1 MSRAVITGMGVIT
14 PVGTGL
20 DDFWQS
26 LIQGKSGVDLIK
38 RFDASNFTTRIAA
51 EVKDFNPKDYIDGRE
66 AKRMDRYTQLA
77 VAAAKMAYEDANI
90 DKSFINSNRIG
101 VVLGTGIG
109 GIETFENQYQVLLNK
124 GPSRVSPFFVPMMIA
139 NMAAGH
145 ISIAFDAK
153 GPNFTIVTAC
163 ASGTNAIG
171 EAYKLLQRRSADIV
185 ITGGTEAPLTP
196 VSVCGFCSM
205 KALSTN
211 NDNPQKASR
220 PFDKNRDGFIMG
232 EGAGVI
238 ILETLEHA
246 ENRGAPIYAEIA
258 GYGCSADA
266 YHITAPAPDGAG
278 GAAAMEEALKDGILS
293 AQDVD
298 YINAHGTSTEL
309 NDKFETAAIKE
320 VFKEH
325 SKNLAVSSTK
335 SMIGHLLGAAGAVE
349 FIASILTIN
358 KGIIHPTINLD
369 ESDPECDLDY
379 VPGQAREAEVN
390 VALSNSFGFGG
401 HNATIIAKKY
411 NEGRTACQNQEA
423 EN

>member
-1 MSRAVITGMGVIT
+1 MNRVVVTGMGLIS

-20 DDFWQS
+20 DSFWHS
-26 LIQGKSGVDLIK
+26 LIQGKSGVDLIES
-38 RFDASNFTTRIAA
+38 FDASNFTTKIAA

-77 VAAAKMAYEDANI
+77 VAAAKMAYENAGM
-90 DKSFINSNRIG
+90 DKSSIDSNRIG

-109 GIETFENQYQVLLNK
+109 GIETLESQYQVLLNK
-124 GPSRVSPFFVPMMIA
+124 GPSRVSPLFVPMMIA

-153 GPNFTIVTAC
+153 GPNFTVVTAC

-171 EAYKLLQRRSADIV
+171 EAYKLLQRKGADIV
-185 ITGGTEAPLTP
+185 ITGGTEAPITP

-211 NDNPQKASR
+211 NDNPQSASR
-220 PFDKNRDGFIMG
+220 PFDKNRDGFVIG
-232 EGAGVI
+232 EGAGII

-246 ENRGAPIYAEIA
+246 KKRGATIYAEVA

-266 YHITAPAPDGAG
+266 YHITAPSPDGAG
-278 GAAAMEEALKDGILS
+278 GAVAMEKALEDGNIPYE
-293 AQDVD
+293 DID

-309 NDKFETAAIKE
+309 NDKFETAAIKK

-325 SKNLAVSSTK
+325 SKYLAINSTK

-349 FIASILTIN
+349 FITSVLTIN
-358 KGIIHPTINLD
+358 KGIIHPTINL
-369 ESDPECDLDY
+369 EENDPECDLDY
-379 VPGQAREAEVN
+379 VPWQARETEVN
-390 VALSNSFGFGG
+390 AALSNSFGFGG
-401 HNATIIAKKY
+401 HNATLIAKKY
-411 NEGRTACQNQEA
+411 YEGST
-423 EN
+423 